1 LIALQYILDA
11 INIGGLYAMMALGIG
26 LIFGIMRL
34 INFAHGEMVMA
45 GGYAIGLLATL
56 PTPLV
61 IVLSLVFII
70 ALALLIEQCAFR
82 PLRGQDPATLLV
94 ASFAVSYFLQNL
106 TVMIFGARPLPFTFA
121 PGLAD
126 TIEVTGLRLRLPLL
140 QFVSLG
146 LMIIALAGVA
156 TLLKRTALGIQ
167 LRAAAE
173 DVVTA
178 RLSGVKVNR
187 VIAFAFVMS
196 AVLAWIVSLI
206 YSAQI
211 GQLSPAMG
219 VRPLIIGFVATIL
232 GGLGSLSGAAL
243 GGFVVGAISVL
254 LDAVLPAYL
263 RPFREAFL
271 FGLVFVILVVRP
283 EGLLR
288 VRALQERV

>member
-126 TIEVTGLRLRLPLL
+126 TIEVTGLRLPLL

>member
-1 LIALQYILDA
+1 MIFLQHILDA

-45 GGYAIGLLATL
+45 GGYAMGLLATL
-56 PTPLV
+56 PAPIV
-61 IVLSLVFII
+61 IVLSLLFVVV
-70 ALALLIEQCAFR
+70 LALVIDQGAFR
-82 PLRGQDPATLLV
+82 PLRGQDPASLLV
-94 ASFAVSYFLQNL
+94 ASFAVSYFLQNV

-121 PGLAD
+121 PGLAE
-126 TIEVTGLRLRLPLL
+126 TVEIAGLRLPLL

-146 LMIIALAGVA
+146 LMVLALAGVA
-156 TLLKRTALGIQ
+156 FLLKRTALGIQ
-167 LRAAAE
+167 LRASAE

-178 RLSGVKVNR
+178 RLSGIKVNR

-196 AVLAWIVSLI
+196 AVLAWTVSLI

-243 GGFVVGAISVL
+243 GGFVVGALSVL
-254 LDAVLPAYL
+254 LDAVLPPWL

-271 FGLVFVILVVRP
+271 FGFVFVILVVRP
-283 EGLLR
+283 EGLVR

>member
-1 LIALQYILDA
+1 MIALQYILDA

-45 GGYAIGLLATL
+45 GGYALGLLATL
-56 PTPLV
+56 PAPLA
-61 IVLSLVFII
+61 IVLSLAFII
-70 ALALLIEQCAFR
+70 ALALLIEQTAFR

-121 PGLAD
+121 PGLAE
-126 TIEVTGLRLRLPLL
+126 TIEVAGLRLPLL

-146 LMIIALAGVA
+146 LMIVALAGVA
-156 TLLKRTALGIQ
+156 ALLKRTALGIQ

-232 GGLGSLSGAAL
+232 GGLGSLPGAAL
-243 GGFVVGAISVL
+243 GGFVVGAMSVL
-254 LDAVLPAYL
+254 LDAALPAGL

-271 FGLVFVILVVRP
+271 FGLVFVILVMRP

>member
-1 LIALQYILDA
+1 MITLQYILDA

-70 ALALLIEQCAFR
+70 ALALLIEQSAFR

-126 TIEVTGLRLRLPLL
+126 TIEVTGLRLPLL

-254 LDAVLPAYL
+254 LDAILPAYL

>member
-1 LIALQYILDA
+1 MIALQYILDA

-70 ALALLIEQCAFR
+70 ALALLIEQSAFR

-126 TIEVTGLRLRLPLL
+126 TIEVTGLRLPLL

-243 GGFVVGAISVL
+243 GGFVVGAIPVL
-254 LDAVLPAYL
+254 LDAILPAYL

>member
-1 LIALQYILDA
+1 MIALQYILDA

-56 PTPLV
+56 PGPLV
-61 IVLSLVFII
+61 IVLSLAFII
-70 ALALLIEQCAFR
+70 ALALLIEQTAFR
-82 PLRGQDPATLLV
+82 PLRGQDPASLLV

-121 PGLAD
+121 PVLAE
-126 TIEVTGLRLRLPLL
+126 TIEVAGLRLPLL

-156 TLLKRTALGIQ
+156 ALLKRTALGIQ

-232 GGLGSLSGAAL
+232 GGLGSLPGAAL

-254 LDAVLPAYL
+254 LDAVLPADL

-271 FGLVFVILVVRP
+271 FGLVFVILVMRP
-283 EGLLR
+283 DGLLR
-288 VRALQERV
+288 VRAMQERV

>member
-70 ALALLIEQCAFR
+70 ALALLIEQSAFR

-126 TIEVTGLRLRLPLL
+126 TIEVTGLRLPLL

-232 GGLGSLSGAAL
+232 GGLGSLFGAAL

-254 LDAVLPAYL
+254 LDAILPAYL

>member
-1 LIALQYILDA
+1 
-11 INIGGLYAMMALGIG
+11 MALGIG

-45 GGYAIGLLATL
+45 GGYAIAMIAWM
-56 PTPLV
+56 PSALV
-61 IVLSLVFII
+61 VVLSLAFVVV
-70 ALALLIEQCAFR
+70 LALLIEQAAFR

-94 ASFAVSYFLQNL
+94 ASFAVSYFMQNL
-106 TVMIFGARPLPFTFA
+106 AVMIFGARPLPFVFA
-121 PGLAD
+121 PELGE
-126 TIEVTGLRLRLPLL
+126 IVEIGGLRFPLL

-146 LMIIALAGVA
+146 LTVLALAGLVL
-156 TLLKRTALGIQ
+156 LLKRTAIGVQ

-178 RLSGVKVNR
+178 RLSGINVN
-187 VIAFAFVMS
+187 VVVAFAFAMS
-196 AVLAWIVSLI
+196 AVLAWIVSMI

-211 GQLSPAMG
+211 GQLSPTMG
-219 VRPLIIGFVATIL
+219 VRPLIIGFVATVL

-243 GGFVVGAISVL
+243 GGFVVGIISVI
-254 LDAVLPAYL
+254 LDTTLPAEL

-271 FGLVFVILVVRP
+271 FGMVFVILIIRP
-283 EGLLR
+283 EGIVR

>member
-1 LIALQYILDA
+1 MIALQHILDA

-56 PTPLV
+56 PGPLV
-61 IVLSLVFII
+61 ILLSLAFVI
-70 ALALLIEQCAFR
+70 ALALLIEQTAFR

-126 TIEVTGLRLRLPLL
+126 TIEVAGLRLPLL

-146 LMIIALAGVA
+146 LMIVALAGVA
-156 TLLKRTALGIQ
+156 ALLKRTALGIQ

-232 GGLGSLSGAAL
+232 GGLGSLPGAAL

-254 LDAVLPAYL
+254 LDAVLPAGL

>member
-1 LIALQYILDA
+1 MIALQHILDA

-45 GGYAIGLLATL
+45 GGYALGLLATL
-56 PTPLV
+56 PAPLA
-61 IVLSLVFII
+61 IVLSLAFII
-70 ALALLIEQCAFR
+70 ALALMIEQTAFR

-106 TVMIFGARPLPFTFA
+106 TVMVFGARPLPFSFA
-121 PGLAD
+121 PGLAE
-126 TIEVTGLRLRLPLL
+126 TIEIAGLRLPLL

-146 LMIIALAGVA
+146 LVIVALAGVA
-156 TLLKRTALGIQ
+156 TLLKHTALGIQ

-187 VIAFAFVMS
+187 VIAFAFVIS

-232 GGLGSLSGAAL
+232 GGLGSLPGAAL

-254 LDAVLPAYL
+254 LDAALPASL

-288 VRALQERV
+288 VRALEERV

>member
-1 LIALQYILDA
+1 MIVLQHILDA

-45 GGYAIGLLATL
+45 GGYALGLLATL
-56 PTPLV
+56 PAPLA
-61 IVLSLVFII
+61 IVLSLAFII
-70 ALALLIEQCAFR
+70 ALALMIEQTAFR
-82 PLRGQDPATLLV
+82 PLRGQDPASLLV

-106 TVMIFGARPLPFTFA
+106 TVMIFGARPLPFSFA
-121 PGLAD
+121 PGLAE
-126 TIEVTGLRLRLPLL
+126 TIEIAGLRLPLL

-146 LMIIALAGVA
+146 LVIVALAGVA
-156 TLLKRTALGIQ
+156 TLLKHTALGIQ

-187 VIAFAFVMS
+187 VIAFAFVIS

-232 GGLGSLSGAAL
+232 GGLGSLPGAAL

-254 LDAVLPAYL
+254 LDAALPASL

>member
-1 LIALQYILDA
+1 MIALQHILDA
-11 INIGGLYAMMALGIG
+11 INVGGLYALMALGIG

-45 GGYAIGLLATL
+45 GGYAMTMMVML

-61 IVLSLVFII
+61 IVLSI
-70 ALALLIEQCAFR
+70 AFVIVMALMIERGAFR
-82 PLRGQDPATLLV
+82 PLRGKDPATLLV

-106 TVMIFGARPLPFTFA
+106 AIMIFGTRPIPFTFL
-121 PGLAD
+121 PGLAE
-126 TIEVTGLRLRLPLL
+126 IYEVAGLRVPLL

-146 LMIIALAGVA
+146 LTVLALGGLAL
-156 TLLKRTALGIQ
+156 LLKRTAIGIE

-178 RLSGVKVNR
+178 QLSGIRVNR
-187 VIAFAFVMS
+187 VIAMAFALS
-196 AVLAWIVSLI
+196 AVLAWVVSLI

-211 GQLSPAMG
+211 GQLSPTMG

-232 GGLGSLSGAAL
+232 GGLGSLPGAAL
-243 GGFVVGAISVL
+243 GGFVVGVVSVL
-254 LDAVLPAYL
+254 LEVVLPPET

-271 FGLVFVILVVRP
+271 FGLVFIILVVRP
-283 EGLLR
+283 EGLVR

>member
-1 LIALQYILDA
+1 MIALQYILDA

-70 ALALLIEQCAFR
+70 ALALLIEQSAFR

-126 TIEVTGLRLRLPLL
+126 TIEVTGLRLPLL

-232 GGLGSLSGAAL
+232 GGLGSLFGAAL

-254 LDAVLPAYL
+254 LDAILPAYL

>member
-1 LIALQYILDA
+1 MIALQYILDA

-70 ALALLIEQCAFR
+70 ALALLIEQSAFR

-126 TIEVTGLRLRLPLL
+126 TVEVTGLRLPLL

-254 LDAVLPAYL
+254 LDAILPAYL

>member
-1 LIALQYILDA
+1 MIALQHILDA

-45 GGYAIGLLATL
+45 GGYAMGMLATL
-56 PTPLV
+56 PAPMV
-61 IVLSLVFII
+61 IVLSLAIVIV
-70 ALALLIEQCAFR
+70 LALVIEQGAFR

-94 ASFAVSYFLQNL
+94 ASFAVSYFLQNV
-106 TVMIFGARPLPFTFA
+106 TVMIFGARPMPFTFA
-121 PGLAD
+121 PKLAE
-126 TIEVTGLRLRLPLL
+126 TVEIAGLRLPLL

-146 LMIIALAGVA
+146 LMVLALAGVA
-156 TLLKRTALGIQ
+156 FLLKRTALGIE
-167 LRAAAE
+167 LRASAE

-178 RLSGVKVNR
+178 RLSGIKVNR

-196 AVLAWIVSLI
+196 AVLAWTVSLI

-254 LDAVLPAYL
+254 LDAALPASL

-271 FGLVFVILVVRP
+271 FSLVFVILVVRP
-283 EGLLR
+283 EGLVR

>member
-1 LIALQYILDA
+1 MIALQHILDA

-56 PTPLV
+56 PGPLV
-61 IVLSLVFII
+61 IVLSLAFVI
-70 ALALLIEQCAFR
+70 ALALLIEQTAFR

-126 TIEVTGLRLRLPLL
+126 TIEVAGLRLPLL

-146 LMIIALAGVA
+146 LMIVALAGVA
-156 TLLKRTALGIQ
+156 ALLKRTALGIQ

-232 GGLGSLSGAAL
+232 GGLGSLPGAAL

-254 LDAVLPAYL
+254 LDAVLPAGL

>member
-1 LIALQYILDA
+1 LIALQHILDA

-56 PTPLV
+56 PGPLV
-61 IVLSLVFII
+61 IVLSLAFII
-70 ALALLIEQCAFR
+70 ALALLIEQTAFR

-121 PGLAD
+121 PGLAE
-126 TIEVTGLRLRLPLL
+126 TIEVAGLRLPLL

-156 TLLKRTALGIQ
+156 ALLKRTALGIQ

-254 LDAVLPAYL
+254 LDAVLPAGL

>member
-1 LIALQYILDA
+1 MIALQYILDA

-70 ALALLIEQCAFR
+70 ALALLIEQSAFR

-126 TIEVTGLRLRLPLL
+126 TIEVTGLRLPLL

-254 LDAVLPAYL
+254 LDAILPAYL

>member
-1 LIALQYILDA
+1 MIALQYILDA

-56 PTPLV
+56 PGPLV
-61 IVLSLVFII
+61 IVLSLAFII
-70 ALALLIEQCAFR
+70 GLALLIEQTAFR

-121 PGLAD
+121 PGLAE
-126 TIEVTGLRLRLPLL
+126 TVEVAGLRLPLL

-146 LMIIALAGVA
+146 LMIIALAGIA
-156 TLLKRTALGIQ
+156 TVLKRTALGIQ

-232 GGLGSLSGAAL
+232 GGLGSLPGAAL

-254 LDAVLPAYL
+254 LDAVLPAGL